1 MINRLYKTRQNVF
14 CFHSDTFLQLLV
26 LCDMH
31 HYDRLYFFSH
41 TKCIIEVT
49 HYVIQSR
56 CYRVNFVT
64 DMIDWFL
71 IFVARKVSRYQREV
85 IRIRNSKKDRQHN
98 DQKKKDKQLPI
109 EYFVN
114 IENENNFDNTV
125 KPVLRGHIWDK

>member
-31 HYDRLYFFSH
+31 HYDRLYFFPH